1 MSFKRAEGDPLP
13 PPAIPVEVFVRFKQT
28 QDDRIEIVLPATP
41 ALQGIKEVGLLLR
54 GGGKAQPVDLS
65 ILAFDFIPFDAAFD
79 SPRRAVKTGPLRQAG
94 S

>member
-1 MSFKRAEGDPLP
+1 
-13 PPAIPVEVFVRFKQT
+13 VEVFGRLKQT

-54 GGGKAQPVDLS
+54 RGAKAQPVDLT
-65 ILAFDFIPFDAAFD
+65 ILTFDFIPFDAAFD
-79 SPRRAVKTGPLRQAG
+79 SPRRAGKTGPRREAG